1 MLVCHKFIY
10 LFIYRI
16 EFKSCGI
23 FIFLKAK
30 MHFWSLDF
38 ELVLDLVPKLIF
50 LLVQSM
56 ILEYRFY
63 FGLCRQP
70 NNKKI
75 IRGRRSTLL
84 AC

>member
-1 MLVCHKFIY
+1 MPQFY

-38 ELVLDLVPKLIF
+38 GPVLDLVPKLIF

-56 ILEYRFY
+56 ILE
-63 FGLCRQP
+63 
-70 NNKKI
+70 N
-75 IRGRRSTLL
+75 
-84 AC
+84 